1 MASKCFYL
9 LELYLF
15 IYLYSCNGSAPVETI
30 QERSKTG
37 EDVTMDLIV
46 PGLNYFLYTYMRLRK
61 IIFQQVSMEGDT
73 KIKQVCRVCG
83 GTQFSKEAGYFYC
96 EICQTQ
102 NEEIREEV
110 LEIRADPTTKLRK
123 ITIKQQKDRK
133 HGENQ
138 GWTTWEIYNFVLIG
152 LTDELIE
159 LGASPDIKLTV
170 LQLWAAYLNKLEVAF
185 ISITKKCVPKLSKRY
200 RKKDA
205 EIIYGKVRSQRKIR
219 KRNRTNINSAS
230 NSMISG
236 TQSDG
241 GSQTFHRNKK
251 LMINADYEKYMKSQ
265 TNSDAFSAITQS
277 GYSSDGGTSIEAEG
291 KVSFSKHAK
300 EESKKIKELSK
311 KIPYG
316 KRIKYRETHIT
327 TQYKAGPYII
337 TAMKLWAIVYLGL
350 RIHKEPIQLSDML
363 RYAREGHMS
372 YYRLD
377 HLVPSEV
384 KLSQNDVNF
393 LTQNTEITHK
403 GMRRIAASMAKFIG
417 IKKMSCP
424 NLFPLIS
431 RYCQELALPRGV
443 LLYAE
448 RFIALSPPT
457 MIFDFKRSYIPNYEA
472 RAMAFIIV
480 VLKVLF
486 GLDGITENIISKTAE
501 HINNVARKRDVLDTK
516 LFSFCEWQRYIEC
529 RKNILVNNHFPT
541 KLKYNPSIPLKNNM
555 YFKFLEFIKSKK
567 DGEAPEITNYK
578 HLFPRDLSDAMKRC
592 FEKLNQDNIT
602 SEDMT
607 IFTPS
612 LTPFHSYLQQLYD
625 NASNEFPDIL
635 KTDFYVTKVGYMT
648 HVKDFKQLAAQCN
661 INLEIIDSRSH
672 FIDKIVP
679 FFEPNKMTNLLDL
692 KEDVQVHDYIES
704 EEENVKKI
712 ENFVSYMDKNIPCY
726 TRINDTKLQHFDD
739 VQSSFKKITNFE
751 CNDHNDFIFGDV
763 LPNGKLL
770 IPKEDNSESED
781 DVLYPKDIE
790 KKTEFMN
797 IEFYQKYNIELT
809 HYEQESMLK
818 PQKEETIEDFMK
830 RKMHQFRDSK
840 GKFIKAVEVKKFM
853 NMYNFMNP
861 NIIDNF
867 NFYEL
872 HNFTGLNFDVSL
884 NQSDNLEMD
893 IFKESYDILEEQK
906 QILDREY
913 NYSGNFKDLDD
924 CLDLFDISDNLD
936 ENQDINETNF
946 PLNKDIDPIEQ
957 KFDNMK
963 FYRPFQDYWMYHCI
977 FSRVKGKN
985 FELFE
990 KILPRSFRWLLNEA
1004 ANILEMTTE
1013 DLYEEIC
1020 TIESFYSQILNP
1032 DDVLEDST
1040 RLHRSLIISKW

>member
-1 MASKCFYL
+1 
-9 LELYLF
+9 
-15 IYLYSCNGSAPVETI
+15 
-30 QERSKTG
+30 
-37 EDVTMDLIV
+37 
-46 PGLNYFLYTYMRLRK
+46 
-61 IIFQQVSMEGDT
+61 MEGDT

-83 GTQFSKEAGYFYC
+83 GTKFFKEAGYFYC

-102 NEEIREEV
+102 NEEIIEEV
-110 LEIRADPTTKLRK
+110 LEIRADPSTKLRK

-159 LGASPDIKLTV
+159 LGASLDIKLTV
-170 LQLWAAYLNKLEVAF
+170 LQLWAAYLSKLEVAF
-185 ISITKKCVPKLSKRY
+185 TSINKKCLPKLSKRY
-200 RKKDA
+200 HKKDA
-205 EIIYGKVRSQRKIR
+205 EIIYGKVRSQKKIKR
-219 KRNRTNINSAS
+219 RNRTNINSAS
-230 NSMISG
+230 NSMASG

-241 GSQTFHRNKK
+241 GSQTFHRNKR
-251 LMINADYEKYMKSQ
+251 LMINADYEKYVKSQ
-265 TNSDAFSAITQS
+265 TNSDTFSGVTVQS
-277 GYSSDGGTSIEAEG
+277 GYSSDGGTSFEAEG

-300 EESKKIKELSK
+300 EETRKIKVLSK
-311 KIPYG
+311 KVPFG
-316 KRIKYRETHIT
+316 KRIKYKKTHIT
-327 TQYKAGPYII
+327 TQYKTGPYII
-337 TAMKLWAIVYLGL
+337 TPMKLWAIVYLAL
-350 RIHKEPIQLSDML
+350 RIHKESIQLSDML

-393 LTQNTEITHK
+393 LSQNTEITHK

-424 NLFPLIS
+424 NLFPLIN

-448 RFIALSPPT
+448 RLIALSPPT
-457 MIFDFKRSYIPNYEA
+457 MIFDYKKPCIPNYEA

-486 GLDGITENIISKTAE
+486 GLDGITEHIISKTAE
-501 HINNVARKRDVLDTK
+501 HINNVARKQDALDKK

-529 RKNILVNNHFPT
+529 RKNILVNKHFPT
-541 KLKYNPSIPLKNNM
+541 KLKYNPSIPLKNHM
-555 YFKFLEFIKSKK
+555 YLKFLEFIKSKK
-567 DGEAPEITNYK
+567 DGEAPEVTNYK
-578 HLFPRDLSDAMKRC
+578 HLFPRDLSDAMKQC
-592 FEKLNQDNIT
+592 FEKLNQDNIS

-612 LTPFHSYLQQLYD
+612 LTPFHSYLQQLHD
-625 NASNEFPDIL
+625 DSSNEFPDIL
-635 KTDFYVTKVGYMT
+635 KTDFYITKIGYMT
-648 HVKDFKQLAAQCN
+648 HVKEFKQLAAQCN

-672 FIDKIVP
+672 FVDKIVP
-679 FFEPNKMTNLLDL
+679 FFERNKITNVSEL
-692 KEDVQVHDYIES
+692 KEDVQVHNCIES

-712 ENFVSYMDKNIPCY
+712 ENFTSYMDKNIPCY
-726 TRINDTKLQHFDD
+726 IRIDDTKVQHYDN
-739 VQSSFKKITNFE
+739 VKNSFKKITNFN

-770 IPKEDNSESED
+770 ITKENDSDSED
-781 DVLYPKDIE
+781 DVLYPKDTE
-790 KKTEFMN
+790 KKTEFAN
-797 IEFYQKYNIELT
+797 TEFYQKYNIELT
-809 HYEQESMLK
+809 HYEQESILK
-818 PQKEETIEDFMK
+818 PERKRTIEDFMK
-830 RKMHQFRDSK
+830 SKMHQSRDSK
-840 GKFIKAVEVKKFM
+840 GKFIKTVEVQKFM
-853 NMYNFMNP
+853 NIYNLMKHK
-861 NIIDNF
+861 ITDNY

-872 HNFTGLNFDVSL
+872 HNFTGLNFDNVDLS
-884 NQSDNLEMD
+884 QSDNLEVD
-893 IFKESYDILEEQK
+893 IFKESYDVLKDQEQIPDK
-906 QILDREY
+906 EH
-913 NYSGNFKDLDD
+913 NHNGNLTNLDD
-924 CLDLFDISDNLD
+924 SLDLFDESDNLD
-936 ENQDINETNF
+936 ENQDINETNC
-946 PLNKDIDPIEQ
+946 PLKNNIDSMKE
-957 KFDNMK
+957 KSDNMR
-963 FYRPFQDYWMYHCI
+963 FFRPFQDYWMYHCI

-990 KILPRSFRWLLNEA
+990 KVLPRSFRWLLNEG

-1020 TIESFYSQILNP
+1020 IIESFYSQILNP
-1032 DDVLEDST
+1032 NNVLEDSM